1 MYLIIDEQYRIFQS
15 PIMSGYVR
23 AQAKA
28 GKLSVVNL
36 LQMKGINL
44 DGSWSAIQTL
54 PDDFQIDEPGEF

>member
-1 MYLIIDEQYRIFQS
+1 
-15 PIMSGYVR
+15 MSGYVR

-44 DGSWSAIQTL
+44 DGSWPAIQTL